1 MYNGGGF
8 YNQYVGMPAETPT
21 RPAPAPKPNPPR
33 REEPMA
39 RPPPRPTVA
48 YQQPQYPTRYHP
60 RAPATMTQVSSGN
73 GALIAQLGILAVIA
87 LLMFMKLNSS

>member
-8 YNQYVGMPAETPT
+8 YNQYVGTPVETEWST
-21 RPAPAPKPNPPR
+21 RPPPTPKPNPPR

-39 RPPPRPTVA
+39 RPPPRPTMT
-48 YQQPQYPTRYHP
+48 YPPYHA
-60 RAPATMTQVSSGN
+60 RVPATMTQPSSGN

-87 LLMFMKLNSS
+87 LFMFMKLNSS